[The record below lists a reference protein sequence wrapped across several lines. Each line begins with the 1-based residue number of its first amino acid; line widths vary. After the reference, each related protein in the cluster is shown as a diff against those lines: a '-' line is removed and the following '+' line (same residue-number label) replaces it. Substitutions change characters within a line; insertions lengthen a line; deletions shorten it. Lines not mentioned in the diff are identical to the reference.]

1 MYKYKSIDEI
11 KKAHEAQGG
20 HFFDPGWMRIYRS
33 RIGRKVYRGQYFIT
47 SEQFISM
54 NEVEPRRYTVKKCVN
69 GEITT
74 VGEFQQFATRREAIK
89 FIETLK

>member
-1 MYKYKSIDEI
+1 MYNTINEI
-11 KKAHEAQGG
+11 KKSHEAQGG
-20 HFFDPGWMRIYRS
+20 HFFDPCWMRVYNS
-33 RIGRKVYRGQYFIT
+33 RIGRTVYKGKYFIT
-47 SEQFISM
+47 SEQFISV

-69 GEITT
+69 VEIET